1 MRPRRWRRVGRANA
15 DKGPEL
21 VEGPDPSCL
30 RISVIGGS
38 GRAAGAFEAPAE
50 GTKATAPACAGA
62 VALISPWVS
71 NSRCLTFQLDGTQGY
86 NQPT

>member
-38 GRAAGAFEAPAE
+38 GRAAGASKAPAE
-50 GTKATAPACAGA
+50 GTKASAPVYAGA
-62 VALISPWVS
+62 EASLTPKVS
-71 NSRCLTFQLDGTQGY
+71 NSRRLGFQSAG
-86 NQPT
+86 

>member
-38 GRAAGAFEAPAE
+38 GRAAGASKAPAE
-50 GTKATAPACAGA
+50 GTKASAPVYAGA
-62 VALISPWVS
+62 EALLSPWVS